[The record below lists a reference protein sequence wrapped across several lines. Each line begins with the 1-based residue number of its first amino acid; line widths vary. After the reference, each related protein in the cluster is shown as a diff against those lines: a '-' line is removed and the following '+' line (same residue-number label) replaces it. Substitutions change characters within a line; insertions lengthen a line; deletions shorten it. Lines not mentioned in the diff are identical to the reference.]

1 VSPDLVRHARKQ
13 LGCVAKRVYG
23 STEFPTIST
32 TDASDADTMGIETEG
47 RPIWPAEVRVV
58 DEAGAEVAAGC
69 EGEIQARGPECLVGY
84 ADAAMNADAFTPD
97 GWFRT
102 GDLGTVDDSGYLRIT
117 GRLKEIVVRK
127 GEKFSVRELEDL
139 IARHPAVAD
148 VAVVALPDAE
158 TGERACAAVRL
169 REGLTLRLEQLCE
182 FLTRAGL
189 ARQKL
194 PEQLAILD
202 ELPRTE
208 SGKVH
213 RAELKRALTAT

>member
-1 VSPDLVRHARKQ
+1 VSADLVRQARKQ

-58 DEAGAEVAAGC
+58 DETGVEVGACV
-69 EGEIQARGPECLVGY
+69 EGEIQARGPECMVGY
-84 ADAAMNADAFTPD
+84 ADPELNADAFTVD
-97 GWFRT
+97 SWFRT
-102 GDLGTVDDSGYLRIT
+102 GDLGTVDADGYLRIT

-127 GEKFSVRELEDL
+127 GEKFSVRELEDV
-139 IARHPAVAD
+139 IARHPSVAE
-148 VAVVALPDAE
+148 VAVIALPDPEA
-158 TGERACAAVRL
+158 GERACAA
-169 REGLTLRLEQLCE
+169 LRLLAGKTLVLGELCA
-182 FLTRAGL
+182 FLTAQGL

-202 ELPRTE
+202 DLPRTE
-208 SGKVH
+208 SGKIH
-213 RAELKRALTAT
+213 RALLKRTLQS